1 MNHYSSYLIGIKVGK
16 KALFLVRVNFNP
28 NKVDFNPILV
38 RVNFDPILVW
48 VLSGS
53 HPSQFLHHSRPG
65 SFPGWFV
72 WVNFDPKSHTS

>member
-28 NKVDFNPILV
+28 NKVDFNPILCRILFNPNKVDFNPILV

-48 VLSGS
+48 ALSGS
-53 HPSQFLHHSRPG
+53 HPSQC
-65 SFPGWFV
+65 
-72 WVNFDPKSHTS
+72 